1 MVSENKK
8 QLVQGLADDIKK
20 YAIVG
25 VVNLENLPA
34 QQLQVMRE
42 MLRNKGVK
50 LAMARKRLL
59 NLALENSKKDGVKN
73 LAENIKGMPA
83 LLFSNENPFSL
94 YSLIQKNKSEAPAK
108 AGQTCP
114 KEIVVSAGATNFAP
128 GPIISELAAVG
139 IKTKVENGK
148 LAIINDVVV
157 AKEGDIISANLAEM
171 LKRLDIKPMEVG
183 LDLVAV
189 LEDGTVFNAKQLHI
203 DEAEFEQNIITA
215 AQEAM
220 NLAVEVAYP
229 TADTTELLLQ
239 KAFRE
244 AKFLAVDQNIIN
256 DDTKEEI
263 LAKAEAQALS
273 VKEAGKIEAQVEPK
287 GVVEKTEEKVEEK
300 PAEETPKE
308 EAKVEEPAQE
318 EAPVEEETPTEETT
332 EAPVEEETPAEEPTE
347 TTTEEPVQEEKK
359 EEPVAETPVEEP
371 KVEEKTEEALAEEPK
386 TEQPVEEKEEP
397 VKEEE
402 KPTEEP
408 KEEKVPTAAE
418 LIQEDKEQQL
428 KEDKLH
434 PKQGSVSTDQA
445 QELLEKLQ
453 KEGTLRD
460 N

>member
-50 LAMARKRLL
+50 LSMARKRLL
-59 NLALENSKKDGVKN
+59 NLALENSKKDGVKK

-139 IKTKVENGK
+139 IKTKVESGK
-148 LAIINDVVV
+148 LAIIDDVVV

-215 AQEAM
+215 VQEAM

-244 AKFLAVDQNIIN
+244 AKSLAVEQNVIN

-287 GVVEKTEEKVEEK
+287 GVVEKK
-300 PAEETPKE
+300 PAEETKE
-308 EAKVEEPAQE
+308 EPKAEEPVKEEVKEASVEEEKKEEPVVETPTEEVKPEAPAEEPAQE
-318 EAPVEEETPTEETT
+318 EPVKEETT
-332 EAPVEEETPAEEPTE
+332 EAPVEEAKVEEKTEEDPVEEPKAEEPVKE
-347 TTTEEPVQEEKK
+347 VPV
-359 EEPVAETPVEEP
+359 EEPVAETP
-371 KVEEKTEEALAEEPK
+371 TEEAKPEAPAEEMK
-386 TEQPVEEKEEP
+386 EAVEEQP
-397 VKEEE
+397 
-402 KPTEEP
+402 
-408 KEEKVPTAAE
+408 
-418 LIQEDKEQQL
+418 
-428 KEDKLH
+428 KEDKPH